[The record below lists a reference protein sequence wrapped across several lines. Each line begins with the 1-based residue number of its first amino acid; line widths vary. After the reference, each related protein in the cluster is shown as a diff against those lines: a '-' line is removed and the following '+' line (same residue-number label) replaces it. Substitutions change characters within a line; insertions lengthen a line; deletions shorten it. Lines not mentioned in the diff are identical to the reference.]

1 MYVSIRLSWCTHLLC
16 VVCSMSDGLAGLVS
30 SIQCSVINVGTKGSQ
45 PGGMAVT
52 TNDKVL
58 CMLTVLEQY
67 VAMGTQKGKILI
79 FDARERTFSHTLCDL
94 GDSVLCMVLFK

>member
-1 MYVSIRLSWCTHLLC
+1 MYSCLVA
-16 VVCSMSDGLAGLVS
+16 DGLAGLIS

-94 GDSVLCMVLFK
+94 GDSVLCMGLFK